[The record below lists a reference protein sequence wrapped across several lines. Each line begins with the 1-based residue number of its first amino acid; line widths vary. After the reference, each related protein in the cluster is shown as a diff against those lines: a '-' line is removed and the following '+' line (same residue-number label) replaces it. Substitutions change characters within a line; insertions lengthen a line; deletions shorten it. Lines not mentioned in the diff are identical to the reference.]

1 MKKHSYKKKWWFG
14 IEGTWQSH
22 LLSALNSILYVTPGT
37 AECDASICCCR
48 LLLLHKDILSFPP
61 SFLSYLHHP
70 LPSCLPSFLP
80 LRDLLSVN
88 LLCKPITQGRI
99 VNIQVVWTLNDSKNN
114 NTLSP
119 DVAVDES
126 VWKKEWEKGDKYED
140 LTREDKN
147 VEYEA
152 ILLSR

>member
-1 MKKHSYKKKWWFG
+1 MVVW
-14 IEGTWQSH
+14 
-22 LLSALNSILYVTPGT
+22 NRRNVTISFVVSVELDFIRDTG
-37 AECDASICCCR
+37 DCR
-48 LLLLHKDILSFPP
+48 MWCIYLLLQAFIASQRHTFIPP
-61 SFLSYLHHP
+61 FLSLI
-70 LPSCLPSFLP
+70 LPSPPPFLSSFLP